1 MRVDRFG
8 MVDPPSREFRAAM
21 CRSPIGKDLGVIA
34 SCLDRGRP
42 RTAVSFL
49 VDPLTWMPH
58 NPDIGVLM
66 RACNVHDLPLA
77 TNRAAADL
85 IMTGFGVLSLQ

>member
-1 MRVDRFG
+1 
-8 MVDPPSREFRAAM
+8 
-21 CRSPIGKDLGVIA
+21 
-34 SCLDRGRP
+34 
-42 RTAVSFL
+42 
-49 VDPLTWMPH
+49 MPH